1 MRGFL
6 LLITL
11 AAALAACG
19 IGFAASQ
26 VSPAAEARRQVQ
38 ADYEAQRNRLDLAER
53 QRQAQA
59 VGELVDA
66 ILPAAKVAGV
76 LGVLMLPPA
85 AVALA
90 ALGVWAM
97 RRRAELVNVAPG
109 VPPLP
114 RAGLLRGD
122 HADLTALGLAGHW
135 TTQAETARNPAPPS
149 LPDTL
154 RSFTYAPRAGRESAP
169 RVIGEASKPP
179 PVLGRGVPVPAFGDL
194 MAHGQ
199 IGHDRRL
206 LLGFEPDGASLRPV
220 LGDLGAIYSV
230 ALAGQSGSGK
240 TTTARCLV
248 AQAVL
253 LGARALLIDP
263 HAHAGEESLA
273 AALAPL
279 APALLAPPASTDDDI
294 RGVVR
299 LVDELIDR
307 REAGE
312 TGPPVLV
319 CVDGWTELQDGR
331 RAADLTRVMRRVC
344 VAGRKLQVY
353 ALISGQDWT
362 KASAGAIRDVL
373 TGAYVHKL
381 RPPVARLISPG
392 TPADVWNLPAG
403 HAYLDRPGAP
413 RSLVIVP
420 QTTGADLEAVAL
432 RLPPP
437 APVAPPSPWTVIRGG
452 GGGGG
457 GGGAGDGDSDGESDT
472 ENATTTDTTTTDPD
486 QARRERIREL
496 SAQGVSRSTICSIVW
511 GYKDSRTM
519 GLVADVLGPVAQVDG

>member
-85 AVALA
+85 VAALA
-90 ALGVWAM
+90 AVGFWAM

-114 RAGLLRGD
+114 RAGLLRGE
-122 HADLTALGLAGHW
+122 HANLTALGLAGHW
-135 TTQAETARNPAPPS
+135 TAQAETARNPVHQ
-149 LPDTL
+149 LPEGV
-154 RSFTYAPRAGRESAP
+154 RTYAPRYGNVAAP
-169 RVIGEASKPP
+169 HVIGEASKPP

-194 MAHGQ
+194 MARGQ

-230 ALAGQSGSGK
+230 ALAGQAGSGK

-248 AQAVL
+248 AQGVL
-253 LGARALLIDP
+253 LGARGLLIDP

-299 LVDELIDR
+299 LVDQLIDR

-312 TGPPVLV
+312 TGPPVIV
-319 CVDGWTELQDGR
+319 CVDEWTELQDGR
-331 RAADLTRVMRRVC
+331 RADDLTRVMRRVC
-344 VAGRKLQVY
+344 VAGRKLGVY
-353 ALISGQDWT
+353 ALVSGQDWT
-362 KASAGAIRDVL
+362 KASAGSIRDVL

-381 RPPVARLISPG
+381 KPPVARLISPG
-392 TPADVWNLPAG
+392 TPADVWNLGPG
-403 HAYLDRPGAP
+403 QAYLDRPGAP

-437 APVAPPSPWTVIRGG
+437 ATVTPPPSPWTVIRGG

-457 GGGAGDGDSDGESDT
+457 SEDSDSEPESDT
-472 ENATTTDTTTTDPD
+472 ETATTTTTTTTTE
-486 QARRERIREL
+486 ARRERIREL
-496 SAQGVSRSTICSIVW
+496 AAQGVSRSSICQVVF

-519 GLVADVLGPVAQVDG
+519 GIVADALEGQASTGQG